1 MGVGPTESP
10 PYILKEMSR
19 QVHDLRDPD
28 LLEVHAE
35 NLSLLKKLF
44 HSSGQTLTLA
54 SSSFSAM
61 EAAIANLV
69 EPGDHVLV
77 VNSGFFSSFMA
88 EMARIHGG
96 IVSLTPLFE
105 DKPIPLDV
113 FEECLSESEA
123 KVVCVVH
130 SETGT
135 GLKMPIEKICPLAH
149 SYGAVTIVDVM
160 SSLGGVEVNVD
171 KWKIDVAFAG
181 CQKCLNVP
189 PTLSVMSVSRK
200 AWEAFEN
207 RRTPVRLWYL
217 NFRTLQPSFTEPI
230 LLPYTFPIHSM
241 FALNSSLKQ
250 IFREG
255 LGNVFKRHVQ
265 ESNKAKSFIRRLG
278 LEMHNQCS
286 LCPGCGRPDA
296 FCTPTIT
303 AFKTPIPAQKVIKS
317 LEKEWGVRISAGLGD
332 HKENLLRIG
341 HMGWQAQPVFT
352 EAVLAALASTLKNL
366 GLIFPPQKTSENP
379 G

>member
-35 NLSLLKKLF
+35 NLSLLKRLF

-88 EMARIHGG
+88 EMPRIHGG

-135 GLKMPIEKICPLAH
+135 GLKMPIGENMP
-149 SYGAVTIVDVM
+149 
-160 SSLGGVEVNVD
+160 SSPQLWGGNNSGRHVKLGGSRSQRGQVEDRRSLRRVPEVPQRATNT
-171 KWKIDVAFAG
+171 IRDV
-181 CQKCLNVP
+181 C
-189 PTLSVMSVSRK
+189 
-200 AWEAFEN
+200 E
-207 RRTPVRLWYL
+207 
-217 NFRTLQPSFTEPI
+217 
-230 LLPYTFPIHSM
+230 
-241 FALNSSLKQ
+241 
-250 IFREG
+250 
-255 LGNVFKRHVQ
+255 Q
-265 ESNKAKSFIRRLG
+265 ESMGG
-278 LEMHNQCS
+278 L
-286 LCPGCGRPDA
+286 
-296 FCTPTIT
+296 
-303 AFKTPIPAQKVIKS
+303 
-317 LEKEWGVRISAGLGD
+317 
-332 HKENLLRIG
+332 
-341 HMGWQAQPVFT
+341 
-352 EAVLAALASTLKNL
+352 
-366 GLIFPPQKTSENP
+366 
-379 G
+379 